1 MICPQCC
8 GFDDLFNAKVIARQL
23 RRYRTKGPL
32 KTTQLLIDALRS
44 HGTADQTLLDIGGGI
59 GAIQHELIKDGIT
72 SVVSVEGSAASISA
86 AREEATQQGYA
97 DRTQYHH
104 ADFVDV
110 ADEIESA
117 DIVTL
122 DRVICCYPDM
132 KELVGQSAEKTQRLY
147 GLVYPR
153 STALV
158 RIMGPIMNLIHRLR
172 RIAFRVYLH
181 RPDEIDKAVRAAG
194 LRLQSEQRTLIW
206 HVAVYTRD
214 D

>member
-8 GFDDLFNAKVIARQL
+8 GFDDLFNEKCATREL
-23 RRYRTKGPL
+23 RRYRKRGPI
-32 KTTQLLIDALRS
+32 KTTRLLIDALRS
-44 HGTADQTLLDIGGGI
+44 QGAEDSTLLDIGGGI
-59 GAIQHELIKDGIT
+59 GAIQHELIKDGAT
-72 SVVSVEGSAASISA
+72 RVVSVEGSTASISA
-86 AREEATQQGYA
+86 AREEATRQGYA
-97 DRTQYHH
+97 DRVQYHH

-110 ADEIESA
+110 AEEIDSA

-132 KELVGQSAEKTQRLY
+132 KVLVARSAEKARQLY

-153 STALV
+153 HTWLV
-158 RIMGPIMNLIHRLR
+158 RIIGPAMNLIHRLR

-181 RPDEIDKAVRAAG
+181 RPSEIDRAVRAAG
-194 LRLQSEQRTLIW
+194 LRLRSEQHTMIW
-206 HVAVYTRD
+206 HVAVYARD

>member
-8 GFDDLFNAKVIARQL
+8 GFDDLFNAKAIARQL
-23 RRYRTKGPL
+23 RRYRKKGPL
-32 KTTQLLIDALRS
+32 KTTQLLLDALRS
-44 HGTADQTLLDIGGGI
+44 HSVADLTLLDIGGGI
-59 GAIQHELIKDGIT
+59 GAIQHELIKDGARHVI
-72 SVVSVEGSAASISA
+72 SVEGSAASIKA
-86 AREEATQQGYA
+86 AREEATLQGYA
-97 DRTQYHH
+97 DRAQYHH

-110 ADEIESA
+110 AEKIESA

-132 KELVGQSAEKTQRLY
+132 KELVGQSAQKAQRLY

-158 RIMGPIMNLIHRLR
+158 RIIGPIMNLIHRLR

-181 RPDEIDKAVRAAG
+181 RPDEVDNAVRAAG
-194 LRLQSEQRTLIW
+194 LRLQSEQQTLIW
-206 HVAVYTRD
+206 HVAVYTRSD
-214 D
+214 